1 MTAARGRA
9 PTVCQVLA
17 EAHPGTRASLGPPA
31 SLGSFVVSL
40 IHRQDT
46 RAVGVKCELCGPPA
60 CRFLAVR
67 EPCASVSSSI
77 KWDDSTTYL
86 LGSLGKLHININTG
100 KVLRTGLAGS
110 EPLSCVTGA
119 NPPGLGFHIDSV
131 VIGFPSSC
139 DC

>member
-40 IHRQDT
+40 IHRPDT

-131 VIGFPSSC
+131 VIGFPYSC
-139 DC
+139 EC